1 MHCEETGWREDG
13 RGDTLGCR
21 TMPLPR
27 NRLDR
32 EHTMR
37 LAIAALA
44 LMTAAPGAV
53 AQTAAPLFAATKV
66 EGTENV

>member
-27 NRLDR
+27 SRLDR
-32 EHTMR
+32 EHTLR

-44 LMTAAPGAV
+44 RMTATGAV
-53 AQTAAPLFAATKV
+53 AQTAAPLFATTKV